1 MSKILGIID
10 ALEATIFEAK
20 KVPFSNKVILNED
33 ELFLL
38 IDKLRSVLKTEILQ
52 EPLQPFLAVS
62 KNSQVSD
69 EIQLNEEN
77 EKNEKIKNGADEYA
91 DFVLSNLQ
99 LAIIKMR
106 KDLIKLESNIENG
119 REVLDN
125 RKKQHREIV

>member
-62 KNSQVSD
+62 KNSQESD